1 MNKIN
6 WIHAS
11 IMLAIGFVVGGL
23 SSYVIFLGM
32 PDTWDVA
39 SRGQEIRRKHLILD
53 RLMTGQPGVAAQQ
66 LATEI
71 NSEIVH
77 LDNAATTTFRLPG
90 IGESIHGELRKV
102 RNYRAE
108 VKVDYGGISTNA
120 IFQQTLARTENA
132 LLKYQ

>member
-1 MNKIN
+1 MKNIN

-11 IMLAIGFVVGGL
+11 IMLAIGFIVGGL
-23 SSYVIFLGM
+23 SSYIIFLGM

-53 RLMTGQPGVAAQQ
+53 RLVSGQSNVAAQQ

-77 LDNAATTTFRLPG
+77 LDNAATTKFRLPG
-90 IGESIHGELRKV
+90 IGESIYGELRKV
-102 RNYRAE
+102 RNYRTE
-108 VKVDYGGISTNA
+108 VPVNYAGISTNV
-120 IFQQTLARTENA
+120 IFQQTLTRTETA
-132 LLKYQ
+132 LSKYQ